1 MECSSPSIEAN
12 KTHYRYSCGGTTP
25 LPYQYMYIQEYRMY
39 SKVAGQ
45 YGTDGGRGYGGILEA
60 ELLEVIRA
68 KVIIVFLLA

>member
-1 MECSSPSIEAN
+1 
-12 KTHYRYSCGGTTP
+12 
-25 LPYQYMYIQEYRMY
+25 MY